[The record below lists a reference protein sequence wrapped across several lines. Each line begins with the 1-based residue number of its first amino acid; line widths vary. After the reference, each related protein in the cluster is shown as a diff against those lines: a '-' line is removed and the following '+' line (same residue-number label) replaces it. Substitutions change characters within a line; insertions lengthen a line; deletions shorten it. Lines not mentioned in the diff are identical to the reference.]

1 MLIPPAKNEHPI
13 RILIADDEPRILDEY
28 LHVLGNARE
37 PDLHQRALIDLE
49 TELFGGN
56 DVEGDRVSYDLCC
69 CRQAKE
75 AIAIVEKSIRDARPF
90 AIAFLDVRM
99 PPGPDGVYAAERI
112 RKLDPQVNIVFVTG
126 YSDTPLEHITSRVP
140 PSDKLLYLQKPLQSS
155 ELKQLAHA
163 LSGKW
168 MAERHLQATRAR
180 LQQILSSTPAVVYT
194 CTPCRDR
201 AATFVSDNIIEQ
213 FGYTPAAFLAEPDFW
228 LGRVH
233 SEDLPHVF
241 RDLKRLQESGEIA
254 LEYRFRH
261 ADGSFRWI
269 SDRVK
274 LMLDDSG
281 TPKEMVGCWIDVTE
295 QRRAEETIRTLAYFD
310 GLTGLPNRAL
320 MRELLGR
327 ALAAAERHQR
337 SLAVLF
343 VDLDQFKRIN
353 DTLGHDM
360 GDLLLQEVAKR
371 LVSCI
376 RRSDAIFSEGEVGG
390 LPEAGA
396 EQAISRLGGDEFVLI
411 LSEIGSSEDAANVA
425 RRIAAAL
432 AQPIRLGHD
441 EVLIT
446 ASIGISVYPYDA
458 TSAETLLKH
467 ADVAMYHAKEQGR
480 NSYRFFTEALNERTA
495 RRFTIESNL
504 RRALERGEFVLF
516 YQPRI
521 DIRAQRVVGMEA
533 LLRWRRP
540 QEGLV
545 LPGEFIPVAEENG
558 LIVPI
563 GEWVLQEACRQ
574 AANWYKAGLAPLVLS
589 VNMSAGQ
596 FKRGRLVERICS
608 ALQDTGL
615 PAEFLELELTESMLI
630 EDTDLSTTLLARLK
644 EIGVKISVDDFGTGY
659 SSLSY
664 LKRFALTALKVDRSL
679 VRDLATDA
687 NDSAIVSAAIA
698 LAHSLRLRVV
708 AEGVEDDV
716 QAGILK
722 AQGCDEAQ
730 GYLFSPPLEAEG
742 FEHWLRNGYFPLA
755 VST

>member
-1 MLIPPAKNEHPI
+1 
-13 RILIADDEPRILDEY
+13 
-28 LHVLGNARE
+28 
-37 PDLHQRALIDLE
+37 
-49 TELFGGN
+49 
-56 DVEGDRVSYDLCC
+56 
-69 CRQAKE
+69 
-75 AIAIVEKSIRDARPF
+75 
-90 AIAFLDVRM
+90 
-99 PPGPDGVYAAERI
+99 
-112 RKLDPQVNIVFVTG
+112 
-126 YSDTPLEHITSRVP
+126 
-140 PSDKLLYLQKPLQSS
+140 
-155 ELKQLAHA
+155 
-163 LSGKW
+163 
-168 MAERHLQATRAR
+168 
-180 LQQILSSTPAVVYT
+180 
-194 CTPCRDR
+194 
-201 AATFVSDNIIEQ
+201 
-213 FGYTPAAFLAEPDFW
+213 
-228 LGRVH
+228 
-233 SEDLPHVF
+233 
-241 RDLKRLQESGEIA
+241 
-254 LEYRFRH
+254 
-261 ADGSFRWI
+261 
-269 SDRVK
+269 
-274 LMLDDSG
+274 
-281 TPKEMVGCWIDVTE
+281 MVGCWIDVTE

-371 LVSCI
+371 LVSCV

-390 LPEAGA
+390 LPEAGG

-446 ASIGISVYPYDA
+446 ASIGISVYPCDA

-495 RRFTIESNL
+495 RRFTIESSL

-521 DIRAQRVVGMEA
+521 DIRAQRSRWYGGLVA
-533 LLRWRRP
+533 LAP
-540 QEGLV
+540 PAGGLV

-563 GEWVLQEACRQ
+563 GEWVLQEPAARRLNGTSQDSPFGPIGQYVRRPIQ
-574 AANWYKAGLAPLVLS
+574 ARAI
-589 VNMSAGQ
+589 
-596 FKRGRLVERICS
+596 GREICS
-608 ALQDTGL
+608 ALRDTGL
-615 PAEFLELELTESMLI
+615 PPEFLELELTESMLI

-708 AEGVEDDV
+708 AEGVEHDV

-742 FEHWLRNGYFPLA
+742 FEHWLRNGYFPLT